1 MTGGGSFLANE
12 AALGKSAAGLPHSIY
27 RAPHTT
33 VRYACVPVGQGLDL
47 ISTGSWSLKVK

>member
-12 AALGKSAAGLPHSIY
+12 AALGKSAAGPPHSVY
-27 RAPHTT
+27 RAPHTA